1 MKVKEESEKAGFKL
15 NIQKMQI
22 MASGPITSWQTDG
35 EKNGTMTGFIFLG
48 FKITADCDCSHKIK
62 GRILPGRKTITNL
75 DSVLKSSSITLL
87 TRVHIVRAMV
97 LVVVMHGCERWTM
110 RKAER

>member
-1 MKVKEESEKAGFKL
+1 MKMKEENEKAGFKL

-48 FKITADCDCSHKIK
+48 FKITADIGYSHEIK
-62 GRILPGRKTITNL
+62 RCLLLGRKVMINL
-75 DSVLKSSSITLL
+75 DNILKSKDVTLM
-87 TRVHIVRAMV
+87 TKVHIVRAMV
-97 LVVVMHGCERWTM
+97 SPVVMYGCESWTIK
-110 RKAER
+110 KAEC